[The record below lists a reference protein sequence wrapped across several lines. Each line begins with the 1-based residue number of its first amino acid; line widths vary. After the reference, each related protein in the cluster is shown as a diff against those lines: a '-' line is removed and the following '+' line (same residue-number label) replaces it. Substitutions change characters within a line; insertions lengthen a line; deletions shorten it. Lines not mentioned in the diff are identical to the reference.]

1 MKKKSERENIW
12 ECLERLDINLVA
24 LYGEIRTLKGQ
35 AEALEVKFCKEEEFR
50 LHCDNKLSNR
60 IKALEEANKP
70 PKTCGTCRYP
80 IRFSFREYVCWRHND
95 GKTRYDVLGS
105 TPACDKHKEIT

>member
-1 MKKKSERENIW
+1 MKKRISLAETMAVEVVR
-12 ECLERLDINLVA
+12 LEKQITKLRNQVEVLEKASD
-24 LYGEIRTLKGQ
+24 LY
-35 AEALEVKFCKEEEFR
+35 
-50 LHCDNKLSNR
+50 NPS
-60 IKALEEANKP
+60 